1 MHQEEEEAVV
11 ALEVEILAQ
20 EEEQG
25 IAWQMREVE
34 EVVAEVLTI
43 FQTLAPPLLA
53 TQALSDQGCTRLCPP
68 APRSLQE
75 GQARTN
81 TYLQFSPP
89 LS

>member
-1 MHQEEEEAVV
+1 M
-11 ALEVEILAQ
+11 ALEVETPVQ

-25 IAWQMREVE
+25 IAWQMREVG
-34 EVVAEVLTI
+34 EVVVEVLTI
-43 FQTLAPPLLA
+43 FQTLAPLLLA
-53 TQALSDQGCTRLCPP
+53 TQALSDQGCTHLCPP
-68 APRSLQE
+68 APHSLQE